1 MDDPISPGLD
11 TLDTQGSDADPEED
25 GGPSSLLEFT
35 EVSILEGDF
44 LLSNI
49 KLIIHNV
56 ITVSTIIPAL
66 PARLVTEEAIF
77 VPAYVAVPVV
87 KTSVVVLITE
97 VVIEL
102 NFTSCFKPL
111 FVILFKEFEIEE
123 ISSFVFF

>member
-1 MDDPISPGLD
+1 MDDPISPGSN
-11 TLDTQGSDADPEED
+11 TLGTQGSDADPEED
-25 GGPSSLLEFT
+25 GGSSSLLEFT

-56 ITVSTIIPAL
+56 ITVSTIILAL
-66 PARLVTEEAIF
+66 PAGLVTEEAIF
-77 VPAYVAVPVV
+77 VPAYVTVPVV